1 MAMVARGMATV
12 VAGNQQQQRRW
23 QRGLRMSDGN
33 KGDGDGYGNGDG
45 DSVNVGNGV
54 EALVD
59 EEDQWV

>member
-1 MAMVARGMATV
+1 
-12 VAGNQQQQRRW
+12 
-23 QRGLRMSDGN
+23 MSDGN